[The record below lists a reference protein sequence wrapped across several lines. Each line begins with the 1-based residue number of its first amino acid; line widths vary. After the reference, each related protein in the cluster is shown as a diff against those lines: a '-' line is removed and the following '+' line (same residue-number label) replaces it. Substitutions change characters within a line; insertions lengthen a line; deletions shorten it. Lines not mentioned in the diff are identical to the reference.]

1 MDDART
7 DPPVAA
13 GEAATLVGFL
23 DFLRDTIAVKTDG
36 LTTDQ
41 LRGTHPPSSMTL
53 GGMLKHLAFVEDYWV
68 GHVLL
73 GRDPSPPWDTAP
85 WGDDP
90 DWDWHSAA
98 SDAADDLRQVWRD
111 AVERSRT
118 DLPLDDLG
126 QLSATER
133 HGQRVSVRYVL
144 VHLVEEYARHAGHA
158 DLLREALDGST
169 GE

>member
-1 MDDART
+1 VDDPRT

-13 GEAATLVGFL
+13 DEAATLTGFL
-23 DFLRDTIAVKTDG
+23 DFLRGTVALKTDG
-36 LTTDQ
+36 LTADQ
-41 LRGTHPPSSMTL
+41 LRAVHPPSSMTL

-68 GHVLL
+68 RHVLL
-73 GRDPSPPWDTAP
+73 GLPPSPPWDTAP
-85 WGDDP
+85 WDDDP

-98 SDAADDLRQVWRD
+98 GDDEEHLRGLWRE
-111 AVERSRT
+111 AVERSRA
-118 DLPLDDLG
+118 DLPLADLDR
-126 QLSATER
+126 LSALARQGE
-133 HGQRVSVRYVL
+133 HVSVRYVL